1 MKKKLITLTSCT
13 ALSLAL
19 LCSCGAS
26 ADKYAD
32 SKYTGTW
39 AATTAVYA
47 GMTLDAEQVFDEFTL
62 TLDPSGKATAN
73 VNGEEEFGDWEET
86 DSGVK
91 LTDDSEQVMDFTA
104 DGSAL
109 TIEQD
114 GVLVTFE
121 QVQE

>member
-39 AATTAVYA
+39 EATTAAYA
-47 GMTLDAEQVFDEFTL
+47 GMTLDAEQIFDEFTL

>member
-1 MKKKLITLTSCT
+1 MKKKLIALTSCA

-39 AATTAVYA
+39 TATTADYA
-47 GMTLDAEQVFDEFTL
+47 GMTLDAQQIFDEFTL
-62 TLDPSGKATAN
+62 TLEPSGKATAN
-73 VNGEEEFGDWEET
+73 VNGEEDIGDWEET

-91 LTDDSEQVMDFTA
+91 LTDDSDQEMQFTA
-104 DGSAL
+104 EGDTL

-121 QVQE
+121 QVEE